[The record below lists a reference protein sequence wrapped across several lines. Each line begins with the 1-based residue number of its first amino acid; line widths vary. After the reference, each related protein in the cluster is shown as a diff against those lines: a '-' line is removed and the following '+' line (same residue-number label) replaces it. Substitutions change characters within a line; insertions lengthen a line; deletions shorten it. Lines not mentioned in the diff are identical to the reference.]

1 MNERFSM
8 KLTIKEVRSARNE
21 NCFCGKDADYSVQ
34 LTNDNIHRPVCE
46 SCLLDRLNKPGQS
59 LFIKDNTM
67 VQVFKGGKV
76 KTICI
81 K

>member
-1 MNERFSM
+1 M
-8 KLTIKEVRSARNE
+8 KLTIKSFKVSSSSDK
-21 NCFCGKDADYSVQ
+21 CFCGKDADYSVQ
-34 LTNDNIHRPVCE
+34 LTNSENFCPVCE

-59 LFIKDNTM
+59 LSIKDNTM

-76 KTICI
+76 KTICM

>member
-1 MNERFSM
+1 M

-34 LTNDNIHRPVCE
+34 LTNDNMHRPVCE
-46 SCLLDRLNKPGQS
+46 SCLMDRLNKPGQS
-59 LFIKDNTM
+59 LSIKDNTM
-67 VQVFKGGKV
+67 VQVFKVGKG
-76 KTICI
+76 KTIRI